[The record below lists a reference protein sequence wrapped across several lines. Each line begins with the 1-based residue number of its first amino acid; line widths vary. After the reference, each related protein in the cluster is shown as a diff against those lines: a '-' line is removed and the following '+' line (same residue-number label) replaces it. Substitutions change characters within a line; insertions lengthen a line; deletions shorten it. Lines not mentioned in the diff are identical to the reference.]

1 MPSTFF
7 VRRSSVL
14 REYSLWG
21 ALSLFRE
28 LAPLYPQIGILSD
41 LRSMLEIWISWFRA
55 PRTSFSR
62 GGGHVPPRLLGQH
75 ATDKT
80 EASEKIEV
88 QAKWHSC
95 LLLFLNSKAVF
106 AFRLLILLG
115 ICQLDCNWGHF
126 ATRIA
131 ATCVETLCL
140 KQSFESCTIFSMKRS
155 KFVLAIQI
163 AEAQWDLTLTWSRR
177 IKRSRSNIELKL
189 VWSRI

>member
-88 QAKWHSC
+88 QAKSD
-95 LLLFLNSKAVF
+95 
-106 AFRLLILLG
+106 ILVYCFFSTQKLY
-115 ICQLDCNWGHF
+115 LHF
-126 ATRIA
+126 
-131 ATCVETLCL
+131 VY
-140 KQSFESCTIFSMKRS
+140 
-155 KFVLAIQI
+155 
-163 AEAQWDLTLTWSRR
+163 
-177 IKRSRSNIELKL
+177 
-189 VWSRI
+189 